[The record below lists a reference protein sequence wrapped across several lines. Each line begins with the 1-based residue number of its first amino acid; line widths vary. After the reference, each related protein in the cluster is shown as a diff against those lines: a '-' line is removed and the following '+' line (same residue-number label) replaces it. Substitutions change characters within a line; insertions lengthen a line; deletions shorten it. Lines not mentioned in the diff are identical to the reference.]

1 MWRSGRNAI
10 FGGWNPG
17 RIDLAGRLFF
27 VAIVS
32 VLACSGP
39 VRVRAA
45 APAFC
50 EPYAKAALV
59 QVRGALAN
67 SGCGASLQG
76 ARWSTDFSTHYEWCL
91 GASQEAAGAER
102 DARTKYVKACAKPHP
117 D

>member
-1 MWRSGRNAI
+1 MV
-10 FGGWNPG
+10 
-17 RIDLAGRLFF
+17 GRLFF
-27 VAIVS
+27 IAMVS
-32 VLACSGP
+32 VLACSGAAC
-39 VRVRAA
+39 VRAA
-45 APAFC
+45 DPAFC

-91 GASQEAAGAER
+91 GVSQEATGVER
-102 DARTKYVKACAKPHP
+102 DARTKYLKACARRHH

>member
-1 MWRSGRNAI
+1 M
-10 FGGWNPG
+10 
-17 RIDLAGRLFF
+17 AGRLFF
-27 VAIVS
+27 MAVVS
-32 VLACSGP
+32 VLACSAP
-39 VRVRAA
+39 VCVRAA
-45 APAFC
+45 DPAFC

-76 ARWSTDFSTHYEWCL
+76 ARWSADFSTHYEWCL

-102 DARTKYVKACAKPHP
+102 DARTKYLKACARRNP